1 MQELINEKTFQNF
14 IRIFDV
20 SCEKR
25 WNIFL
30 EQNDAG
36 HLRQAVLLAL
46 LRVVDLHDADP
57 VLVAALRNH
66 LDNWKELFFFDK
78 IDLWKFQNLAI
89 IILTSMIFKEINEL
103 AFLNKLSK

>member
-30 EQNDAG
+30 EQNDAR

-57 VLVAALRNH
+57 VLVATLRNH
-66 LDNWKELFFFDK
+66 LDKWKEWFCLKNWSLKVPKFGDHYPD
-78 IDLWKFQNLAI
+78 IHDL
-89 IILTSMIFKEINEL
+89 
-103 AFLNKLSK
+103 